1 MSIKQIQKVFTDTR
15 LKGNEKLLMLA
26 IADNANDSGVAFPSW
41 NSLMTK
47 TSMSKGSV
55 SKWLREL
62 ENKGLIF
69 RVSRNRKNGSRTS
82 NKYLIYPYDNKMLLD
97 EEELDIFIEHFNQS
111 SEVELVQDLNMP
123 SSTFELGNRG
133 QSSEVEHLK
142 PSLNFNRKNK
152 PSLKEKKE
160 KDFQKFWQAYPR
172 KIAKAKAKTAFMRL
186 YKEMPNIE
194 ELLSILERHK
204 ASKQWKQSDGKYIPH
219 ATTWL
224 NQQRWEDEVEEE
236 VELDLTQFGFGT
248 EDAKLLQNGTG

>member
-1 MSIKQIQKVFTDTR
+1 
-15 LKGNEKLLMLA
+15 
-26 IADNANDSGVAFPSW
+26 
-41 NSLMTK
+41 
-47 TSMSKGSV
+47 MSKGSV

-133 QSSEVEHLK
+133 QSSEVEHLE

-160 KDFQKFWQAYPR
+160 KDFDKFWKSYPR

-186 YKEMPNIE
+186 YKEMPEIE

-204 ASKQWKQSDGKYIPH
+204 ASKQWKQSEYIPH
-219 ATTWL
+219 ASTWL
-224 NQQRWEDEVEEE
+224 NQKRWEDEVEEE